1 MKSMVYHGGGNTLQQ
16 RETATDRL
24 ADVIQVIQL
33 GRRTG
38 TLTVER
44 GQGPTFEEGMI
55 TFANGQVTQAS
66 VGSRRGQEALSVLHT
81 WRTCLF
87 AFITPSTNSL
97 ASLQAPT
104 SYPNPQQNGRSN
116 GRFDPTAPGGD
127 VPRRTKPIEEV
138 LQVMDMMGFS
148 RTHRRLLLLID
159 GQRSVPELIR
169 LVGRSGEEV
178 FQQLSELERA
188 GFIHQ

>member
-1 MKSMVYHGGGNTLQQ
+1 MVYHGGGSTLQQ

-66 VGSRRGQEALSVLHT
+66 VGSRRGQEALRVLHT
-81 WRTCLF
+81 WRNCLF
-87 AFITPSTNSL
+87 AFITPSANSF
-97 ASLQAPT
+97 APLQAPA
-104 SYPNPQQNGRSN
+104 SHPNPQQNGRGN
-116 GRFDPTAPGGD
+116 GRFAPPAPRGD
-127 VPRRTKPIEEV
+127 VPHRTKPIEEV

-148 RTHRRLLLLID
+148 RVHRRLLLLID

-169 LVGRSGEEV
+169 LVGRDSEEV
-178 FQQLSELERA
+178 LQQLSELERA